1 MDEVLD
7 GLGPLARALGADIA
21 GRLAR
26 AVATS
31 ARPAAPAPPADPARA
46 RVRAAL
52 GHDPLPVDALVL
64 RSGLTAATVSSIL
77 SLLEIDGEVA
87 VHPGGRYAILAPS
100 GRGEAGCG
108 PR

>member
-1 MDEVLD
+1 M
-7 GLGPLARALGADIA
+7 
-21 GRLAR
+21 
-26 AVATS
+26 
-31 ARPAAPAPPADPARA
+31 PAADPARA

-77 SLLEIDGEVA
+77 SLLEIDGEVT

>member
-1 MDEVLD
+1 MDLAAMLTE
-7 GLGPLARALGADIA
+7 ARACAAEYGVMT
-21 GRLAR
+21 AR
-26 AVATS
+26 TRKALY
-31 ARPAAPAPPADPARA
+31 
-46 RVRAAL
+46 AAL